1 MNKNNMPVLKPVSTR
16 RSVSR
21 INWLAVLKG
30 YSYGCA
36 LCCAAMGAMS
46 TGAASSALLMVSM
59 IAFVIMGALIR
70 PS

>member
-1 MNKNNMPVLKPVSTR
+1 MKQNNMPVLKTVSTR
-16 RSVSR
+16 RKVSR

-30 YSYGCA
+30 YCYGCA
-36 LCCAAMGAMS
+36 LGCAVMGAMS
-46 TGAASSALLMVSM
+46 TGAVSSALIMVSM